1 MPRRESNKNL
11 PQVTSVRR
19 NGRAG
24 FTTFARGHFKLE
36 MQSWN
41 LVTRMILCIGKL
53 RLPVKQLWF
62 GGRSLIDTR
71 KQVDQMLAGSAR
83 CGEVNNDVALTV
95 EAAYVSHVRVIVR
108 GDIDVVVV
116 GPADAFKVDRDGCSN
131 RSRSR
136 GHADDTGLDHK
147 ASERDRLFAVAQ
159 RESVQSAEIFGN
171 DNREFDP
178 AIASNLYFGD
188 DAFSW

>member
-62 GGRSLIDTR
+62 GGRSLIDTW

-83 CGEVNNDVALTV
+83 CGEVHNDVAMTV
-95 EAAYVSHVRVIVR
+95 EAADISHIRVVVCR
-108 GDIDVVVV
+108 DIDVVVL
-116 GPADAFKVDRDGCSN
+116 GPADTLEVN
-131 RSRSR
+131 
-136 GHADDTGLDHK
+136 
-147 ASERDRLFAVAQ
+147 RDRRA
-159 RESVQSAEIFGN
+159 RGSGP
-171 DNREFDP
+171 R
-178 AIASNLYFGD
+178 
-188 DAFSW
+188 

>member
-1 MPRRESNKNL
+1 MSRRESNKNL

-36 MQSWN
+36 VQSWN

-62 GGRSLIDTR
+62 GGRSLIDTW

-83 CGEVNNDVALTV
+83 CGEVHNDVAMTV
-95 EAAYVSHVRVIVR
+95 EAAYVSHVRVIVS
-108 GDIDVVVV
+108 GDIDVVVL
-116 GPADAFKVDRDGCSN
+116 GPADPFKVDRDVRSN
-131 RSRSR
+131 RSCSR
-136 GHADDTGLDHK
+136 IPRVDTGLQDTSR
-147 ASERDRLFAVAQ
+147 ARNPL
-159 RESVQSAEIFGN
+159 
-171 DNREFDP
+171 
-178 AIASNLYFGD
+178 
-188 DAFSW
+188 